1 MMSRSPVELCVGG
14 QTYRVVA
21 SAEEAELRRLAQ
33 VVDKKLREL
42 AAPNRYVPSQ
52 TILLVALA
60 LAHELEAERTRRRD
74 LERRT
79 RERLSSLLNRIDA
92 VLAEPGVATAQQPV
106 AAEP

>member
-1 MMSRSPVELCVGG
+1 MMSRSPVELSVGG

-33 VVDKKLREL
+33 VVDRKLREL
-42 AAPNRYVPSQ
+42 SAPGRHVPSQ

-60 LAHELEAERTRRRD
+60 LAHELEAERARRRQ
-74 LERRT
+74 LERRS
-79 RERLSSLLNRIDA
+79 REQLATLVERIDA
-92 VLAEPGVATAQQPV
+92 ALAEAGPLTQHQA